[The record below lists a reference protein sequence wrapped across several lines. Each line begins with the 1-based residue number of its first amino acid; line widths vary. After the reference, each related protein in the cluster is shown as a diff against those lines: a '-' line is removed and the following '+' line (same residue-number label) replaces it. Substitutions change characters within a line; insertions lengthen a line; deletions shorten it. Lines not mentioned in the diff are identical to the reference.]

1 MRNSRAR
8 SSHAELCG
16 GEESAVVAVVTC
28 DAVVD
33 IDITAAV
40 ALANENGKPK
50 SGNIPAAAPPVVDD
64 DDDDDDDEDDDD
76 EDDDDD
82 RNDACPSLKSLMNI
96 MLNALPSAHFM
107 HTLVAPASTSTS
119 AQTSS
124 AARSTSSTCTALSRD
139 MYTRWRKCYQ
149 GK

>member
-8 SSHAELCG
+8 SSHAESCG

-50 SGNIPAAAPPVVDD
+50 SGNIPAAAPPKPADPPKP
-64 DDDDDDDEDDDD
+64 
-76 EDDDDD
+76 
-82 RNDACPSLKSLMNI
+82 APPAHGGGKKS
-96 MLNALPSAHFM
+96 
-107 HTLVAPASTSTS
+107 
-119 AQTSS
+119 
-124 AARSTSSTCTALSRD
+124 
-139 MYTRWRKCYQ
+139 
-149 GK
+149 